1 MQSQTCPQTI
11 LLVSADHPPATPLRA
26 ALTASPAL
34 RLIGDVRHG
43 EAARE
48 AARLRPAV
56 ILLAAD
62 LPDRLLLPHVRDVRA
77 ASAASVVVVVGARA
91 ALDGATLRALFDL
104 DVRGCV
110 AWEDAPPEALPH
122 YLLTV
127 LAGGVV
133 VSPRLLPAL
142 LGAHE
147 RRRGIR
153 LEGLT
158 LTPHERALAREHLA
172 EGTPAEGTPSVALWV
187 HDPAIATGV
196 AFHAGQ
202 VGLPLELV
210 DTAGALLDA
219 ATHGAALVVDCVAVP
234 DALGRCLAV
243 VPRTTHPV
251 LICHPDE
258 GFVDD
263 LRAVAGGALLWLP
276 PAWLGLR
283 LRDRLRLLAATRADR
298 VAVGSGAAPVEPLTE
313 REREVL
319 GRVAAGDTIREIAVR
334 LGLAPSTVKTHKANA
349 MRKLGAGACPDV
361 GREDEETSPG

>member
-11 LLVSADHPPATPLRA
+11 LLVGADQPHAVPLRA

-34 RLIGDVRHG
+34 RLVGDVRHG
-43 EAARE
+43 AEAARE
-48 AARLRPAV
+48 AARLRPAA

-62 LPDRLLLPHVRDVRA
+62 LPSRLLLPLVRDLRA
-77 ASAASVVVVVGARA
+77 ARAARAARAVVVVGARA
-91 ALDGATLRALFDL
+91 ALDGVALRALL
-104 DVRGCV
+104 NLGVRGCL
-110 AWEDAPPEALPH
+110 AWEDASPEVLPP
-122 YLLTV
+122 YLLTA

-133 VSPRLLPAL
+133 VSPGPLAAL

-147 RRRGIR
+147 RRRGGR

-158 LTPHERALAREHLA
+158 LTPHERALTREHLA
-172 EGTPAEGTPSVALWV
+172 EDAPRGALWV
-187 HDPAIATGV
+187 HDPAIAAGV

-202 VGLPLELV
+202 VGLPLALV

-219 ATHGAALVVDCVAVP
+219 ATRGAALVVDCAAVP
-234 DALGRCLAV
+234 DALDRCLAV
-243 VPRTTHPV
+243 VPRTTRPV

-283 LRDRLRLLAATRADR
+283 LRDRLRLLAATRDDR
-298 VAVGSGAAPVEPLTE
+298 AAVGSGAAPVAPLTE
-313 REREVL
+313 REREVV
-319 GRVAAGDTIREIAVR
+319 GHVAAGDTIREIAVR
-334 LGLAPSTVKTHKANA
+334 LGLALSTVKTHKANA
-349 MRKLGAGACPDV
+349 MHKLGAGACPDV
-361 GREDEETSPG
+361 GREDEGTSPK

>member
-11 LLVSADHPPATPLRA
+11 LLVSADHPPAAPLRA
-26 ALTASPAL
+26 ALTTSPAL
-34 RLIGDVRHG
+34 RLVGDVRHG
-43 EAARE
+43 VEAARE

-62 LPDRLLLPHVRDVRA
+62 LPDRLLLPLVRDVRA

-104 DVRGCV
+104 DVRGCL
-110 AWEDAPPEALPH
+110 AWEDAPPESLPH
-122 YLLTV
+122 SLATV
-127 LAGGVV
+127 LVGGVV

-147 RRRGIR
+147 RRRGGR
-153 LEGLT
+153 LEGLA
-158 LTPHERALAREHLA
+158 LMPHERARAREHLA
-172 EGTPAEGTPSVALWV
+172 EGTPRVALWV
-187 HDPAIATGV
+187 HDPAIAAGV

-202 VGLPLELV
+202 VGLPLVLV

-219 ATHGAALVVDCVAVP
+219 ATHGAVLVVDCAAVP

-243 VPRTTHPV
+243 VPQTSHPV

-283 LRDRLRLLAATRADR
+283 LHDRLRLLAAIHADR
-298 VAVGSGAAPVEPLTE
+298 VAVGAGAAPIEPLTE

-349 MRKLGAGACPDV
+349 MHKLGAGACPDV
-361 GREDEETSPG
+361 GREDEGTSPD

>member
-11 LLVSADHPPATPLRA
+11 LLVSADHPPAAPLRA
-26 ALTASPAL
+26 ALTTSPAL
-34 RLIGDVRHG
+34 RLVGDVRHG
-43 EAARE
+43 VEAARE
-48 AARLRPAV
+48 AARLRPAA

-62 LPDRLLLPHVRDVRA
+62 LPDRLLLPLVRDVRA

-104 DVRGCV
+104 DVRGCL

-127 LAGGVV
+127 LIGGVV

-147 RRRGIR
+147 RRRGGR
-153 LEGLT
+153 LEGLA
-158 LTPHERALAREHLA
+158 LTPHERARAREHL
-172 EGTPAEGTPSVALWV
+172 AEGTPSVALWV
-187 HDPAIATGV
+187 HDPAIAAGV

-202 VGLPLELV
+202 VGLPLALV

-219 ATHGAALVVDCVAVP
+219 ATHGAVLVVDCAAVP

-283 LRDRLRLLAATRADR
+283 LHDRLRLLAATHADR
-298 VAVGSGAAPVEPLTE
+298 MAMGSGTAPIEPLTE

-349 MRKLGAGACPDV
+349 MRKLGAGGCPDV
-361 GREDEETSPG
+361 GCEDERTSPD

>member
-11 LLVSADHPPATPLRA
+11 LLVSADHPQAVPLRA
-26 ALTASPAL
+26 ALTASPTL
-34 RLIGDVRHG
+34 RLVGDVRHG
-43 EAARE
+43 AEAARE
-48 AARLRPAV
+48 AARLRPAA
-56 ILLAAD
+56 ILVADD
-62 LPDRLLLPHVRDVRA
+62 LPSRLLLPLVRDLRA
-77 ASAASVVVVVGARA
+77 ASAASAVVIVGARA
-91 ALDGATLRALFDL
+91 ALDGVALGAL
-104 DVRGCV
+104 LNLGVRGCL
-110 AWEDAPPEALPH
+110 AWEDASPEALPP
-122 YLLTV
+122 YLLTA

-133 VSPRLLPAL
+133 VSPGSLAAL
-142 LGAHE
+142 LDAHE
-147 RRRGIR
+147 RRRGSR
-153 LEGLT
+153 LEGLA
-158 LTPHERALAREHLA
+158 LMPHERALAREHLA
-172 EGTPAEGTPSVALWV
+172 EGAPRVALWV
-187 HDPAIATGV
+187 HDPEIAASV

-219 ATHGAALVVDCVAVP
+219 ATHGAVLVVDCAAVP

-243 VPRTTHPV
+243 VPRTTRPV

-283 LRDRLRLLAATRADR
+283 LHDRLRLLAAIHADR
-298 VAVGSGAAPVEPLTE
+298 VAVGAGAAPIEPLTE
-313 REREVL
+313 REREVF

-361 GREDEETSPG
+361 GRENEGTSPD